1 MTTEPHDGLVVVH
14 VSYSWPEA
22 EVLVSMLEAAGV
34 AAILADRLT
43 IANNW
48 HLAVALGGF
57 RILVHESNKAD
68 AQRIIAEFQEADSDG
83 HLPESESFRQQPVR
97 NSLWLLF
104 SVFFGWCPAWLR
116 RRTSVDG

>member
-1 MTTEPHDGLVVVH
+1 VTTEPHDGLVVVH
-14 VSYSWPEA
+14 ISYSWPEA
-22 EVLVSMLEAAGV
+22 EVLVSMLEAAGIS
-34 AAILADRLT
+34 AILADRLT

-57 RILVHESNKAD
+57 RILVLESSKAD
-68 AQRIIAEFQEADSDG
+68 AQRVIAEFQGAASDG
-83 HLPESESFRQQPVR
+83 RLPESESFHRQPVK

-116 RRTSVDG
+116 QRRSGDG